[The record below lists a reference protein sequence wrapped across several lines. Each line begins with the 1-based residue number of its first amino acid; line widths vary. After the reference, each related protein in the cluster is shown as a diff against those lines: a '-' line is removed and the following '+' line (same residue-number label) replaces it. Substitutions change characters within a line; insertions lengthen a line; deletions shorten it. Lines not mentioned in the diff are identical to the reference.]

1 MNKKAVLLWIV
12 AFIFLVACGGGGDT
26 EPDPPASDNDTSSST
41 TTETTETVEEDGEPA
56 DSEEM
61 AEEPTEESEP
71 TDEAESMEEE
81 MDEEPATEEPA
92 EETDEEPAAS
102 DSPFGDR
109 PMSGTDPDTGLP
121 VNPESVNP
129 GDTFIVRG
137 EIISMNLTP
146 TTSPE
151 FLIQSPDG
159 INYRLRSQ
167 DLADTYYEDGDQLQA
182 FQYQNGLLAQA
193 TATLA
198 ADASPSDIPTSTD
211 LVLVKDE

>member
-1 MNKKAVLLWIV
+1 MNKKAVLLWII
-12 AFIFLVACGGGGDT
+12 ALLMLVACGGGG
-26 EPDPPASDNDTSSST
+26 EPEADAPASTNDTSSST
-41 TTETTETVEEDGEPA
+41 AAEEEAEEEDSTSS

-61 AEEPTEESEP
+61 EEAPADTEEEAEEAPADEEAADEP
-71 TDEAESMEEE
+71 EEE
-81 MDEEPATEEPA
+81 TAVEEAPVEE
-92 EETDEEPAAS
+92 AS
-102 DSPFGDR
+102 GGFGDR
-109 PMSGTDPDTGLP
+109 PMTGTDPETGLAI
-121 VNPESVNP
+121 NPDSVNP

-159 INYRLRSQ
+159 LKFRLRSQ
-167 DLADTYYEDGDQLQA
+167 DLAETYFEDGDQLQP
-182 FQYQNGLLAQA
+182 FQYQLGILAQA

-198 ADASPSDIPTSTD
+198 ADASPSDIPTSDD